1 MKTKVG
7 KESIQHM
14 TDKGEFKNT
23 VLSFLELLLQGEKIT

>member
-23 VLSFLELLLQGEKIT
+23 VLFFWNFYFKVKK